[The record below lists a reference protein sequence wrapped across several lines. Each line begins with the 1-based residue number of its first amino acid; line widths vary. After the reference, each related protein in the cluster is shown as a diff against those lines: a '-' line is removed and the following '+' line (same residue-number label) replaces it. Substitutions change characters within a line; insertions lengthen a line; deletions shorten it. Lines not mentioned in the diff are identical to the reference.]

1 METVT
6 NLKYGRLAWWSSIVG
21 LLLSVLLDKTLLAP
35 SESAPMK
42 DLVGL
47 PFVFAVSGFAARVLW
62 QRIEK
67 DGIRVAQQ
75 VTPGI
80 LCVAGLGPLFLI
92 GVVQLCLAK
101 HHGCADLKSWGVLW
115 IVLTGLMFIVA
126 LIVGLV
132 IGWEPIP

>member
-21 LLLSVLLDKTLLAP
+21 FFLSALFEMTVLTP
-35 SESAPMK
+35 SESAPVK
-42 DLVGL
+42 EVVRVLFL
-47 PFVFAVSGFAARVLW
+47 FAVSGVTARILW
-62 QRIEK
+62 QRVAK

-80 LCVAGLGPLFLI
+80 LCAAGLGPLFLI

-101 HHGCADLKSWGVLW
+101 HHGCADLKAWGVLW
-115 IVLTGLMFIVA
+115 IVLTGLLFSVAFIA
-126 LIVGLV
+126 GIV
-132 IGWEPIP
+132 IGWE